1 MYSTEESDE
10 RLHVL
15 KKAGSFLAILGLLSA
30 LIGVLWNQL
39 FPTLDANIGAG
50 AMVVIGLAV
59 AVVGALLL
67 LIGVA
72 MGRRRS
78 VER

>member
-1 MYSTEESDE
+1 M
-10 RLHVL
+10 L
-15 KKAGSFLAILGLLSA
+15 KKAGSFLAILGLVSA

-67 LIGVA
+67 IVGVA
-72 MGRRRS
+72 VGSRKSDRR
-78 VER
+78 